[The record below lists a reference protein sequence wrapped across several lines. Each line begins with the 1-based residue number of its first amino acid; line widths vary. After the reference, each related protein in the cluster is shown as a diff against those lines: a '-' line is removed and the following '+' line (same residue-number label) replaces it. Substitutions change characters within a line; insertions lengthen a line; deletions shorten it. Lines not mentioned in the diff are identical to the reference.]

1 MRGSGMQTDILKAL
15 YLPPHQLCL
24 SHFCGRCTGVCTLSS
39 ERRIRW
45 IQMISHLTFKNVFRF
60 RSPLNLSAFLG
71 LSLCLHLFLSSFNSL
86 PELLFM
92 DTLQDSSWKDTYPPA
107 NLQKGLVICTIFQ
120 KTNNG
125 ILLDIMPSKFVLD
138 GIMVQRMS
146 QLIACIS

>member
-1 MRGSGMQTDILKAL
+1 MQTDILKAL

-24 SHFCGRCTGVCTLSS
+24 SHLRGHCTGVCTLSS

-71 LSLCLHLFLSSFNSL
+71 LSLSSFIS
-86 PELLFM
+86 ELFQFSTWAVVYGYTPRFILKRY
-92 DTLQDSSWKDTYPPA
+92 LSPA
-107 NLQKGLVICTIFQ
+107 NLQKGLVICTIFW

-125 ILLDIMPSKFVLD
+125 FLLDIMPSNYVLD
-138 GIMVQRMS
+138 GIVVQRMS
-146 QLIACIS
+146 QLITCIS